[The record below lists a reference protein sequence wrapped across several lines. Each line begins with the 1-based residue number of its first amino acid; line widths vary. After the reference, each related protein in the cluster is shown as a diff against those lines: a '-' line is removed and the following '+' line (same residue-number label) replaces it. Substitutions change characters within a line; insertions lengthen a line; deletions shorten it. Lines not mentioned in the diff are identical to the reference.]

1 MAKKILAKTQTKTP
15 ADAILDERWEGDYQ
29 IFCAAYS
36 ENTQPVKLQQRVPT
50 QNIRPE
56 TGWVNAKFDG
66 NDIELTAAG
75 DTIIVTLT
83 RGYEYR
89 LRTEVKGAEVYIDKV
104 DSHR

>member
-1 MAKKILAKTQTKTP
+1 MAKKILARTQTKTP

-29 IFCAAYS
+29 IFCAAYGT
-36 ENTQPVKLQQRVPT
+36 NAQPVKLQQRVPT
-50 QNIRPE
+50 QGIRPE
-56 TGWVNAKFDG
+56 SGWVDAKFDG

-89 LRTEVKGAEVYIDKV
+89 LKTSAAGAEVYIDKV
-104 DSHR
+104 DQHR

>member
-15 ADAILDERWEGDYQ
+15 ADAILDEHWEGDFQ

-36 ENTQPVKLQQRVPT
+36 ASAEPVKLQQRVPT
-50 QNIRPE
+50 QGIKPE
-56 TGWVNAKFDG
+56 SGWVNAKFEG

-89 LRTEVKGAEVYIDKV
+89 LKTDAIGAEVYIDKV